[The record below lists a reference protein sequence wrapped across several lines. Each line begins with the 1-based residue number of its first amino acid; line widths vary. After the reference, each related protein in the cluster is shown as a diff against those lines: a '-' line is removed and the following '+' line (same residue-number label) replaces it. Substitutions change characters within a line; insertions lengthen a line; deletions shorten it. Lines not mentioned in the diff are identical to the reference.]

1 MCYISTKA
9 ESELKQSSEKK
20 KKKRSLRKQVFIV
33 YLIMKWQE
41 KEKNEKEFDLMLI

>member
-9 ESELKQSSEKK
+9 ESELKQSSEK